1 MLAQCFRIP
10 KGAETL
16 EIEECKARLLE
27 LLKEKAL
34 KVGKF
39 VLSSGKES
47 DYYLDERVVTLSSE
61 GAYLTARVMLDMLK
75 DVEVDA
81 IGGMTLAA
89 DPIASAIAGI
99 SYAEGRPID
108 GFIVRKEPKGHGTG
122 KQVEGPITKGLRVV
136 ITDGTMTTGG
146 SLLKAIEAL
155 ENEGCLVVKV
165 LILIDRLEGGKEF
178 LQSKGYDVSSVFTR
192 DDLLD

>member
-1 MLAQCFRIP
+1 MLKHGFSIP

-61 GAYLTARVMLDMLK
+61 GAYLTARVILDMLK

-89 DPIASAIAGI
+89 DPIAGAIAGI

-155 ENEGCLVVKV
+155 ENEGCQVVKV
-165 LILIDRLEGGKEF
+165 LILIDRLEGGKEAI
-178 LQSKGYDVSSVFTR
+178 QNKGYDVSAIFTR
-192 DDLLD
+192 DDLLY

>member
-1 MLAQCFRIP
+1 MP
-10 KGAETL
+10 KGVMKTL
-16 EIEECKARLLE
+16 NIEECKTRLLE

-34 KVGKF
+34 KSGKF

-47 DYYLDERVVTLSSE
+47 DYYLDERVVTLSSK

-89 DPIASAIAGI
+89 DPIAGAIAGI

-122 KQVEGPITKGLRVV
+122 KQVEGPITKGLKVV

-155 ENEGCLVVKV
+155 ENEGCQVVKV

-178 LQSKGYDVSSVFTR
+178 LQSKGYDISSVFTR

>member
-1 MLAQCFRIP
+1 MLAQCFSIP

-61 GAYLTARVMLDMLK
+61 GAYLTARIMLDMLK
-75 DVEVDA
+75 DVKVDA

-89 DPIASAIAGI
+89 DPIAGAIAGI
-99 SYAEGRPID
+99 SYTEGRPID

-136 ITDGTMTTGG
+136 ITDGTMTTGS
-146 SLLKAIEAL
+146 SLLKAIEAM
-155 ENEGCLVVKV
+155 ENEGCQVVKV
-165 LILIDRLEGGKEF
+165 LVLIDRLEGGKEF

-192 DDLLD
+192 DDLLG